1 MNKELEELHQFIDT
15 LNETQIA
22 YILRLLKKLFG
33 GG

>member
-15 LNETQIA
+15 LNDTQIT